1 MEPNIRIKGFD
12 GDWEERSLGE
22 IFSFQNGFNGG
33 KEVYGS
39 GVPLISVMDVLDDDF
54 ITYDKIRGKA
64 EVSEEELERFSVKYG
79 DVLFQRSSENVED
92 AGTSNVYLDPD
103 HTAVFG
109 GFVIRGRGI
118 ADYDPAF
125 MKYCLSTPLVRAQ
138 FMKKAQG
145 AQHVNVSQEILQDIQ
160 IHEPSNREQEKISE
174 LLSCLGQQ
182 ISLQQQKVGDLKE
195 LKKCMLQKM
204 FPKDGEQV
212 PEIRFGGF
220 EGQWEQRKLGNCFKF
235 LQNNTLSRA
244 ELSTET
250 GVALNI
256 HYGDVLIRYGEFL
269 DTSSEQM
276 VFIPDQSVVDKYKE
290 SHLINGDVI
299 MADTA
304 EDETVGKC
312 SEIAGLEGK
321 TAISGLHT
329 IPLRPVEKFA
339 PGFLGYYMNS
349 GAYHDQLLPLMQGIK
364 VTSVSKNAI
373 RNTDIFFPADIS
385 EQAAIG
391 QFFIQLDSLITHHQR
406 RHDTL
411 LEFKAYLLQNM
422 FPKEG

>member
-12 GDWEERSLGE
+12 GDWEERSLGD

-64 EVSEEELERFSVKYG
+64 EVSGEELERFSVEYG

-92 AGTSNVYLDPD
+92 AGTSNVYLDSD

-118 ADYDPAF
+118 AEYDPTF
-125 MKYCLSTPLVRAQ
+125 MKYCLSTPMVRAQ

-145 AQHVNVSQEILQDIQ
+145 AQHVNISQEVLQGIR
-160 IHEPSNREQEKISE
+160 ICEPSDAEQAKISE
-174 LLSCLGQQ
+174 MLSCLGQQ
-182 ISLQQQKVGDLKE
+182 ISLQQQKVADLRE

-204 FPKDGEQV
+204 FPKDGEKV
-212 PEIRFGGF
+212 PEIRFAGF
-220 EGQWEQRKLGNCFKF
+220 EGEWEQRKLVDM
-235 LQNNTLSRA
+235 L
-244 ELSTET
+244 
-250 GVALNI
+250 
-256 HYGDVLIRYGEFL
+256 DRY
-269 DTSSEQM
+269 
-276 VFIPDQSVVDKYKE
+276 
-290 SHLINGDVI
+290 
-299 MADTA
+299 
-304 EDETVGKC
+304 ED
-312 SEIAGLEGK
+312 
-321 TAISGLHT
+321 
-329 IPLRPVEKFA
+329 PVETPHDGYERLGIRSHAKGVFHSYVEAGKELDAAKMHRVAADKFI
-339 PGFLGYYMNS
+339 MNITFAWEHAVAITEE
-349 GAYHDQLLPLMQGIK
+349 GDAGTL
-364 VTSVSKNAI
+364 VSH
-373 RNTDIFFPADIS
+373 RFPQFSFHQDLKS
-385 EQAAIG
+385 
-391 QFFIQLDSLITHHQR
+391 QFFRYLMIDHRFRDYLELCSPGGAGRNRVLNVNDMLKYVITMPSVEEQTRIGEYFSQLDSLITHHQR